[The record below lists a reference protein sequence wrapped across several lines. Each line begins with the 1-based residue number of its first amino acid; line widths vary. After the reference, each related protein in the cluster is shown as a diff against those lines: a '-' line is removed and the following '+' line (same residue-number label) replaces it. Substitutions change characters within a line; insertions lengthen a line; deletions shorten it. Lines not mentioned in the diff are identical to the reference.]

1 MRSLSL
7 RFDDEPRAQSQQYAN
22 RADERGTQHENLHKR
37 ILMFQDGLDVRDF
50 GGIALVVFQRAVDV
64 DAAAA
69 DAQRRHRL
77 HRLPTALHRVA
88 GHHREP
94 GFLERVPQLARV
106 VQLPIR
112 AYLRGSDV
120 SYGLLRRRHRREWG
134 ISLSFQ
140 SLE

>member
-1 MRSLSL
+1 
-7 RFDDEPRAQSQQYAN
+7 
-22 RADERGTQHENLHKR
+22 
-37 ILMFQDGLDVRDF
+37 MFQDGLDVRDF

-77 HRLPTALHRVA
+77 HRLPPALHWVA

-112 AYLRGSDV
+112 AYLRGSNV
-120 SYGLLRRRHRREWG
+120 SYGFSRRRYK
-134 ISLSFQ
+134 
-140 SLE
+140 